1 MKHEFLPGTVRQRIR
16 DIMDYSKVTQQS
28 LSELADIP
36 YSTLNDFLNQKT
48 QTISS
53 ENVVKIA
60 ELFHVSTDFLLGLT
74 NDPSPKNAE
83 LQALG
88 LSRLATANLESR
100 CFDPKVLSV
109 ILEEPDLA
117 CNLLQLVQRCSQ
129 TEAVGGR
136 T

>member
-1 MKHEFLPGTVRQRIR
+1 MQHEFLPGTVRQRIR
-16 DIMDYSKVTQQS
+16 DLMDYSKLTQQS

-100 CFDPKVLSV
+100 CFDPNVLSA
-109 ILEEPDLA
+109 ILEDPELA
-117 CNLLQLVQRCSQ
+117 CNLLRLGQRCSQ
-129 TEAVGGR
+129 AEAVGG
-136 T
+136 